1 MILTIKREGEILE
14 KKRLIAKLNIKDYD
28 KELENILQTKPFP
41 KIAKNLLLSMFY
53 KIENSYDDYQKVKV
67 EVPNKKDFLQELLN
81 IIDLDCKD
89 IEITKPKIEND
100 VIEDKKSTVVKEENK
115 IITYQNESEIL
126 EKLYELNNNK
136 FNIITEN
143 DIKSKALSNLL
154 NEGEMLSK
162 SEVIKD
168 FDGWSWN
175 TIEDE
180 NKYNISKLIYI
191 ALTYLMRI

>member
-1 MILTIKREGEILE
+1 ME
-14 KKRLIAKLNIKDYD
+14 KKRLIAKLNIKDYG